1 MTFFSNLFSHN
12 DTPST
17 TSPTSLASPSS
28 PTSPATASTATEK
41 QNAAALKALIKSHKQ
56 ALRVEY
62 SHLVLD
68 YKLALE
74 TAAQEH
80 KRARKQAEEILQRRS
95 VEAVRRQMEVIA
107 GSDEVLRADEK
118 TRGLFVEFQK
128 SWMGAAAGVGEAL
141 ADVGTVGST
150 VGQGVRGGARG
161 EREGGMTMIMQEF
174 GTGTMEIEGFLVQ
187 DTYSPSLPVSTGT
200 ERDGR
205 VTFTV

>member
-12 DTPST
+12 DTPSP
-17 TSPTSLASPSS
+17 TSPASPSS
-28 PTSPATASTATEK
+28 PTSPTITSTATEK

-62 SHLVLD
+62 SRLVLD

-80 KRARKQAEEILQRRS
+80 KRARKQAEEILQCRS

-118 TRGLFVEFQK
+118 TKGLFVELQK
-128 SWMGAAAGVGEAL
+128 SWLGATAGVGEAL
-141 ADVGTVGST
+141 AD
-150 VGQGVRGGARG
+150 
-161 EREGGMTMIMQEF
+161 EF
-174 GTGTMEIEGFLVQ
+174 GTGTMVIEGFLVQ
-187 DTYSPSLPVSTGT
+187 DTYSSSLPVSTGI

-205 VTFTV
+205 VTFTD